1 MPNLQDYLTDTRYLL
16 HDSAGNYWSDAELT
30 SYINEARNK
39 VVGDTGCNRS
49 LQVLPTVTKGVEV
62 YNYSSFPIDVAQG
75 MASTIDVLNVTL
87 LWGNSRIVLGQMS
100 FSEFNARFR
109 TYQNLES
116 RPIAFA
122 KYGQSSIYLGPSP
135 DQTYS
140 IELDTVVLPKQLA
153 GLADVCILNFPYTSP
168 VPYHAAYRA
177 KYKEQSF
184 AEANNYHQE
193 YILKCKEALV
203 QTLTRVIPTMYSAV

>member
-1 MPNLQDYLTDTRYLL
+1 MPTLQEYLTETRYLL
-16 HDSAGNYWSDAELT
+16 HDSTGNYWSDVELT
-30 SYINEARNK
+30 TYINDGRNK

-49 LQVLPTVTKGVEV
+49 LQVLASVTQGVEV
-62 YNYSSFPIDVAQG
+62 YTYSTFPVDVAQG
-75 MASTIDVLNVTL
+75 MPSTIDVLNVTL
-87 LWGNSRIVLGQMS
+87 RWGSTRVVLGQMS

-109 TYQNLES
+109 TYQNLQS

-122 KYGQSSIYLGPSP
+122 KYGQSSLYLGPTP

-140 IELDTVVLPKQLA
+140 IELDTVVLPKKLVVSS
-153 GLADVCILNFPYTSP
+153 DVCVLNFPYTSP

-193 YILKCKEALV
+193 YIIKCKEALV
-203 QTLTRVIPTMYSAV
+203 QTLTRIIPTMYSAV

>member
-62 YNYSSFPIDVAQG
+62 YNYSSFPVDIAQG

-122 KYGQSSIYLGPSP
+122 KYGQ
-135 DQTYS
+135 
-140 IELDTVVLPKQLA
+140 
-153 GLADVCILNFPYTSP
+153 
-168 VPYHAAYRA
+168 
-177 KYKEQSF
+177 
-184 AEANNYHQE
+184 
-193 YILKCKEALV
+193 
-203 QTLTRVIPTMYSAV
+203 